1 MKPVE
6 NEHHKLKLSSATYQ
20 ELLASM
26 APEWRFID
34 EDGGLVLISPQ
45 GDRLHFLV
53 KTIVDELEARQKA
66 FDDAV
71 SAGDLKE
78 MERLAPKGPT
88 YSEVVKPR
96 TQDEQKRMIDTVNKA
111 RGVQ

>member
-1 MKPVE
+1 ME
-6 NEHHKLKLSSATYQ
+6 NEHHKLKLSLATYQ
-20 ELLASM
+20 ELLAAM
-26 APEWRFID
+26 APEWRFLD

-45 GDRLHFLV
+45 GDRLHFFV
-53 KTIVDELEARQKA
+53 KTIVDELEAKQKA

-88 YSEVVKPR
+88 YGQVVEPH
-96 TQDEQKRMIDTVNKA
+96 TQAEQKRMIDAVNKA